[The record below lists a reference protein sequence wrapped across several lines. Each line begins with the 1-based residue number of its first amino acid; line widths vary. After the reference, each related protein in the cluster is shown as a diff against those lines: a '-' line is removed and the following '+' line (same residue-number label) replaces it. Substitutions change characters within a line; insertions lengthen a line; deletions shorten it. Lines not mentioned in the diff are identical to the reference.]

1 MPRIVRAPYPF
12 VPAERL
18 EFHFEAA
25 ATWDRLLTDLKS
37 ARKRLWIENYILEDG
52 EAADAVCAA
61 LKVATENGAK
71 VRMMLD
77 AVGSHR
83 MSAAMKQRLVGAG
96 VELKLYNP
104 VRLFPVLRHG
114 LSRYMSRT
122 HRRIIVIDGQVAW
135 TGGLAISDRW
145 WPGEVASTIRD
156 SMLRMEG
163 ELVGQMALAFDVLW
177 RKQFFLRKH
186 KFPAAKAH
194 EARVILQVP
203 SVGMLFRR
211 DLYRMMAQS
220 KQRLWLAT
228 PYFIPSPKFSRTLRR
243 ARRLGTDVR
252 LLLPGPVQHDH
263 PAVRFAARR
272 YYTHLLVAGVR
283 IFEYQPAFM
292 HSKIALF
299 DHDWVA
305 LGSANLDRWSFFVNH
320 ELMISA
326 HSSSLNDQVAQHYQ
340 ANLEQSHEITLEEWR
355 KRSLWNRLL
364 ERFFGLFDR
373 MF

>member
-12 VPAERL
+12 VPADRL
-18 EFHFEAA
+18 EFHSEAGEI
-25 ATWDRLLTDLKS
+25 WQRLLADLQS

-52 EAADAVCAA
+52 KAADAVCAA
-61 LKVATENGAK
+61 LKVAAERGAQI
-71 VRMMLD
+71 RMMLD

-83 MSAAMKQRLVGAG
+83 MSAAMKERLTAVG

-104 VRLFPVLRHG
+104 IRLFPVLRNG
-114 LSRYMSRT
+114 FSRYMSRT
-122 HRRIIVIDGQVAW
+122 HRRIIVVDGQIAW

-145 WPGEVASTIRD
+145 WPGEKASTIRD
-156 SMLRMEG
+156 TMLRMEG
-163 ELVGQMALAFDVLW
+163 ELVGQMALAFEVLW
-177 RKQFFLRKH
+177 NKKFFLRKH
-186 KFPAAKAH
+186 KFPAAQQN

-211 DLYRMMAQS
+211 DLYRLMARSQE
-220 KQRLWLAT
+220 RLWLAT
-228 PYFIPSPKFSRTLRR
+228 PYFIPSPKLSRTLRR
-243 ARRLGTDVR
+243 ARRRGTDVR

-283 IFEYQPAFM
+283 IFEYQPAFL

-299 DHDWVA
+299 DRRWVA
-305 LGSANLDRWSFFVNH
+305 LGSANLDRWSYFVNH

-326 HSSSLNDQVAQHYQ
+326 HNSALNEQVARHFESS
-340 ANLEQSHEITLEEWR
+340 LEQSREITLQEWR